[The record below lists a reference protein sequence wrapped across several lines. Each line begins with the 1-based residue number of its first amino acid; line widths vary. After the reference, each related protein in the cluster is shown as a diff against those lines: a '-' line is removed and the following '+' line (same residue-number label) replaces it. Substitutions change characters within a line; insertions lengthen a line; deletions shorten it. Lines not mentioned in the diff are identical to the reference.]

1 MGASSFLIGHVGYL
15 GYAFKEVIFGEKSE
29 ILDLC
34 DSTIA
39 AGMRI
44 TLHSDYEVSP
54 LGPLRM
60 MEQWITRIMEKNPK
74 DIEVLNDAELLIPL
88 RIHTFQ

>member
-1 MGASSFLIGHVGYL
+1 MKIV
-15 GYAFKEVIFGEKSE
+15 
-29 ILDLC
+29 
-34 DSTIA
+34 
-39 AGMRI
+39 
-44 TLHSDYEVSP
+44 LHSDNEVSP

-60 MEQWITRIMEKNPK
+60 VEQSITRIMEKNPK